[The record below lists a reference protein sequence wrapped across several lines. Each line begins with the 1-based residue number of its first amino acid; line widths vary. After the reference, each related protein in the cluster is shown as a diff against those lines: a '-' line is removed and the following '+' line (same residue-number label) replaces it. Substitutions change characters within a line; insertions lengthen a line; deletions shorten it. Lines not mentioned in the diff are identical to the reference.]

1 MNQVVRQILRGL
13 QTVPKYGY
21 ITPPATSETHH
32 HVLPP
37 HSARPHRQTYYQSCP
52 STPQRNRPCQME
64 CKCLLMQGVPIT
76 FNTHW
81 RDEGGFADVE
91 TAIHVHEALEKEF
104 GIDIKDR
111 HVLITDVHMA
121 YHIVTQCHDA
131 Y

>member
-1 MNQVVRQILRGL
+1 
-13 QTVPKYGY
+13 
-21 ITPPATSETHH
+21 
-32 HVLPP
+32 
-37 HSARPHRQTYYQSCP
+37 
-52 STPQRNRPCQME
+52 ME
-64 CKCLLMQGVPIT
+64 CKHYITQGVPIT